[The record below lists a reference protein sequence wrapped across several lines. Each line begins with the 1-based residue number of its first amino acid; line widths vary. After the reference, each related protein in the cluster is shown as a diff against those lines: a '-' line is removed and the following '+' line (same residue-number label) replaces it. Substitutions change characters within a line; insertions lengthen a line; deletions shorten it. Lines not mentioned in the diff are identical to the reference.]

1 MPDTHVRLPRP
12 RPWGARRLLPRHTL
26 AALALALA
34 LLGFVGAARVRA
46 EQPAQQ
52 PPQKLR
58 VATKPLP
65 PFVMKDGD
73 KWAGFSI
80 ELWDKLAQEI
90 NEPYEWV
97 EVATVTD
104 QINAVRSGGADA
116 AIAGISMTRERE
128 AIIDFSHPYFNA
140 GLQIMTPAK
149 GSGGIG
155 SYFNNLKQFFTS
167 PALLQI
173 LMFGILFAIVMAH
186 VIWLLERDGPN
197 NFPRGYVRGVWEG
210 AWWVLNIVAN
220 GEYGEKTT
228 PHFLKR
234 VMTIMFW
241 LIGVALIA
249 QFTATVTSSL
259 TVQQLQGNIS
269 GPTDLPGKSI
279 ATVKGSTAAQWLTSQ
294 SIDFTPVDKIEDA
307 YALLENDKA
316 QAVVYDAPVL
326 LYYANNKGKGSVQT
340 VGPIFR
346 QETYGIALPT
356 GSPLR
361 KELNEALLK
370 LRQDG
375 TYDDLYNKWF
385 GNTN

>member
-1 MPDTHVRLPRP
+1 MPHTDRRAPRP
-12 RPWGARRLLPRHTL
+12 LSSGARRASSFRRLAVLAVVL
-26 AALALALA
+26 AALGLM
-34 LLGFVGAARVRA
+34 VGAVRA
-46 EQPAQQ
+46 HADAPTQQ
-52 PPQKLR
+52 PQKLR

-65 PFVMKDGD
+65 PFVIKDGN

-97 EVATVTD
+97 EVATVGD
-104 QINAVRSGGADA
+104 QINAVRNGQADA

-140 GLQIMTPAK
+140 GLQIMTAAK
-149 GSGGIG
+149 GSGGVG
-155 SYFNNLKQFFTS
+155 GYFNNLKQFFTS

-173 LMFGILFAIVMAH
+173 LVFGILFAIVMAH
-186 VIWLLERDGPN
+186 VIWLLERNGPN
-197 NFPRGYVRGVWEG
+197 NFPKGYVSGVWEG

-234 VMTIMFW
+234 IMTIMFW

-259 TVQQLQGNIS
+259 TVQQLQGTIA
-269 GPTDLPGKSI
+269 GPADLPGKSV
-279 ATVKGSTAAQWLTSQ
+279 ATVQGSTAAQWLTAQ
-294 SIDFTPVDKIEDA
+294 NIDFTPVDKIEDA
-307 YALLENDKA
+307 YALLAADRV

-326 LYYANNKGKGSVQT
+326 LYYANNKGKGTVQT

-375 TYDDLYNKWF
+375 AYDDLYNKWF
-385 GNTN
+385 GAE